1 LVSIMHDFSQVRK
14 EAARILSEKIVDV
27 VIGFKQGTIPLKSQ
41 PAFIYS
47 PKDADRLILDGFC
60 QNNLAVFLHDQS
72 KDKRIGIICRACE
85 SRAVRALAIEHQVQ
99 RENLYL
105 IGVACM
111 GILDWKKMQDAAGG
125 PVAHAEEI
133 ADKILLEIGD
143 EKQSL
148 NRNEFIVDSCRDCD
162 HREPVGVDILIGDIT
177 PIEINTDGLSQTWGE
192 SFKSKSAD
200 ERFQLFTEETD
211 RCIRCYACREA
222 CPMCYCTEC
231 FVDHIAPRWSESMVT
246 PGGTQAWHIIRAF
259 HQTGRCV
266 ECGACER
273 ACPMD
278 IKMVYLTDKL
288 NDDMKE
294 EYGFE
299 VGEIEEKQP
308 PFATITLDDKNRF
321 KY

>member
-1 LVSIMHDFSQVRK
+1 MASIMDDFSQVRK
-14 EAARILSEKIVDV
+14 EAARILSEKIVDM

-41 PAFIYS
+41 PMFITS
-47 PKDADRLILDGFC
+47 QEDTDKLILDGFC
-60 QNNLAVFLHDQS
+60 QNNLAVFLHDQP

-85 SRAVRALAIEHQVQ
+85 SRAVRALVIEHQVN

-105 IGVACM
+105 IGVPCM
-111 GILDWKKMQDAAGG
+111 GILDWKKIQDAADG
-125 PVAHAEEI
+125 PVTNAQESG
-133 ADKILLEIGD
+133 DQILLEIGD
-143 EKQSL
+143 KKQVL
-148 NRNEFIVDSCRDCD
+148 IRNEFIVDSCRGCG
-162 HREPVGVDILIGDIT
+162 HREPIDVDIQIGEIS
-177 PIEINTDGLSQTWGE
+177 PIEMNADNLPQTWGE

-200 ERFQLFTEETD
+200 ERFQLFTEETE

-288 NDDMKE
+288 NDDMKK

-299 VGEIEEKQP
+299 VGENEEKQP